1 MNWTEGRIGMVFLG
15 LLATLAG
22 FLIAFLSLGLASS
35 AGARLTIVLVGI
47 AVSLIG
53 MFGILNRAYLRKAI
67 WRK

>member
-1 MNWTEGRIGMVFLG
+1 MVFLG
-15 LLATLAG
+15 LLTTLAG

-35 AGARLTIVLVGI
+35 AGARLTIILAGI
-47 AVSLIG
+47 AVSLTG